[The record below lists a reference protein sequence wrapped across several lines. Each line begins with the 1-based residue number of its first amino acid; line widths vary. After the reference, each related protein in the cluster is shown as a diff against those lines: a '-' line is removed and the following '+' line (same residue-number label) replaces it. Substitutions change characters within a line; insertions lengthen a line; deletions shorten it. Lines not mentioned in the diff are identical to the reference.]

1 MRRPN
6 ANRRATLA
14 TLLLA
19 GVLAVILAVALA
31 TGDPSTPT
39 GAGPAGATVTLR
51 AGTVKLPRS
60 FFGLSIEYPELPM
73 FERFRPAFE
82 RFLSLVRIAGNGP
95 QVIRIGGN
103 SADLTFW
110 NPGKQSLPPHAFV
123 LTDAWYRQTAVLVR
137 QLRLR
142 LLLDLGL
149 RHSTAAA
156 AARQAAA
163 AQARLPSNSVAG
175 FEIGNEPDHY
185 GNGYS
190 IADYV
195 RDFRAYRQALA
206 RVAPAVPA
214 LGPAITRVPT
224 DTDWLRAVLS
234 GDHAQLGV
242 LTGHRYPL
250 GACAHPGQPLYPTV
264 PKLLSERVAAG
275 FAQSVRPA
283 VLIAHAARR
292 PFRLDEF
299 NSVTCGGVPGVSN
312 TFATAL
318 WAPDALF
325 ELLQT
330 GIDAVNLHIRSTK
343 INGPFALTAQGPRPR
358 PLFYGLVLFARML
371 SPGGRLLRLAVH
383 APSSIDLKAWAARVP
398 GNVLH
403 VLLIDKSRRPVSV
416 DLRLPAGAPATVQRL
431 LAPSPSSTRGVT
443 LAGQRLGP
451 DGRWR
456 GRPAIETVA
465 HRPGGYRVS
474 VPGYS
479 AVMLSVKLN

>member
-1 MRRPN
+1 V
-6 ANRRATLA
+6 TLA

-31 TGDPSTPT
+31 TGDPSAPTT
-39 GAGPAGATVTLR
+39 GAQSGQAGPVKATITLG
-51 AGTVKLPRS
+51 AGTVRLPRS
-60 FFGLSIEYPELPM
+60 FFGLSIEYSELPM

-82 RFLSLVRIAGNGP
+82 RFLSLVHISGDGP
-95 QVIRIGGN
+95 QVIRIGGD

-110 NPGKQSLPPHAFV
+110 NPGSQSLPPRAFV
-123 LTDAWYRQTAVLVR
+123 LTDRWFRQTAGLVR
-137 QLRLR
+137 QMRLR

-163 AQARLPSNSVAG
+163 AQARLPGNSIAG

-195 RDFRAYRQALA
+195 RDFRAYEQALA
-206 RVAPAVPA
+206 RVAPAVPV

-224 DTDWLRAVLS
+224 DTDWLRAVLT
-234 GDHAQLGV
+234 GDHPQLGV

-250 GACAHPGQPLYPTV
+250 GACAQPGQALYPTV
-264 PKLLSERVAAG
+264 PKLLSESVSAG
-275 FAQSVRPA
+275 LAQSVRPA
-283 VLIAHAARR
+283 VLLAHAAKRA
-292 PFRLDEF
+292 FRLDEF
-299 NSVTCGGVPGVSN
+299 NSVTCGGRLGVSN

-343 INGPFALTAQGPRPR
+343 INGPLALAAQGLKPR
-358 PLFYGLVLFARML
+358 PLLYGLILFARVL
-371 SPGGRLLRLAVH
+371 SPGGRMVRLAVH
-383 APSSIDLKAWAARVP
+383 VPSSTDLKAWAARIP

-403 VLLIDKSRRPVSV
+403 VLLIDKSRRRVNV
-416 DLRLPAGAPATVQRL
+416 DLRLPASASATVQRL
-431 LAPSPSSTRGVT
+431 LAPSVSSTRGVT
-443 LAGQRLGP
+443 LAGQHLGP

-456 GRPAIETVA
+456 GRPVIETVA
-465 HRPGGYRVS
+465 HRAGGYRVS

-479 AVMLSVKLN
+479 AAMFSVKLR